1 MRAFLVWSHVKNIR
15 QFLEKIPH
23 LNEFKRFIE
32 GVTPC
37 YLVGG
42 AVRDFLLG
50 QSLSDFDFA
59 TPEDPTPYARAWAKE
74 LQAHWFWLDETRRQ
88 SRVLLTQ
95 DHEQITFDF
104 APFRAETLEQDLRE
118 RDFTLNALAVELS
131 SSKLIDPLGGMA
143 DLEQRCLKVCSEQ
156 SFLDDPL
163 RVLRAARFVA
173 LLDLV
178 PVAGTSEAARDAV
191 AQLAGTAGERI
202 KSELFQLF
210 ETDRVPA
217 GLDFLLSC
225 EALPQIFGVPLREE
239 NIREAIAATKTF
251 SNEFAAIVHAS
262 PIKDLLQ
269 QPVEAGFSR
278 GALMRL
284 AAFLRLYSSES
295 SFQEISQRLTLSR
308 AATNRLMSLVNLN
321 LSASAL
327 PFSPLTTPR
336 QQALW
341 AATLGR
347 DPIDCLLFGAAMSR
361 PERVSDRVLRT
372 LIESWQRFQ
381 INGRIAPLIDG
392 DWIRREL
399 LISDGLQIGRFL
411 ERLCEAELHGEVT
424 TPEHAQKYL
433 KNLHEKEH

>member
-1 MRAFLVWSHVKNIR
+1 MRAFLVWSHVENIK

-32 GVTPC
+32 GATPC

-59 TPEDPTPYARAWAKE
+59 MPEDPTPHARAWAKE
-74 LQAHWFWLDETRRQ
+74 QHAHWFWLDETRRQ

-95 DHEQITFDF
+95 EHEQITFDF

-118 RDFTLNALAVELS
+118 RDFTFNALAVELS

-143 DLEQRCLKVCSEQ
+143 DLEQRRLKVCSAQ

-173 LLDLV
+173 LLGLT
-178 PVAGTSEAARDAV
+178 PVAGTSKTARDAV

-210 ETDRVPA
+210 KTDRVPS

-225 EALPQIFGVPLREE
+225 DALPQIFGVPLQDE
-239 NIREAIAATKTF
+239 NIREAIAATETF
-251 SNEFAAIVHAS
+251 SNELSAIVHAL
-262 PIKDLLQ
+262 PTKNLLQ

-278 GALMRL
+278 GALLRL
-284 AAFLRLYSSES
+284 AAFLRLFSSEN
-295 SFQEISQRLTLSR
+295 SFQEISQRLVLSR
-308 AATNRLMSLVNLN
+308 AATNRLLTLMNLN
-321 LSASAL
+321 LSAIAL
-327 PFSPLTTPR
+327 PLSPLVTPR

-361 PERVSDRVLRT
+361 PERVSAHVLRT
-372 LIESWQRFQ
+372 LIESWQRVQ

-399 LISDGLQIGRFL
+399 LINDGLQIGRYL

-424 TPEHAQKYL
+424 TPENAQQYL
-433 KNLHEKEH
+433 KSLHEKEH